1 MASVSVWLLLFAGFL
16 QSEIV
21 RASIAF
27 ACMGLMLYQWLTY
40 RRTSSGARLVFQS
53 LIVAGFSLA
62 SLWLALN
69 VVRFYTYN
77 PESEPVWV
85 WHGLVARIQDAL
97 VWVIGAL
104 AIAVSLWALWQFAQ
118 WLGRRVSTG
127 GA

>member
-1 MASVSVWLLLFAGFL
+1 
-16 QSEIV
+16 
-21 RASIAF
+21 
-27 ACMGLMLYQWLTY
+27 MGLMLYQWLTY

-62 SLWLALN
+62 SVWLALN

-77 PESEPVWV
+77 PESERIWA
-85 WHGLVARIQDAL
+85 WHGVVAQIQEAL
-97 VWVIGAL
+97 LWVIGAL
-104 AIAVSLWALWQFAQ
+104 ALAVSLWALLQFAQ